1 VVEAISFNG
10 IAACMINIGTA
21 SESPIPIAV
30 MEVRPTSKATLK
42 GYRKKRHIKP
52 KPNALTEKPNQTR
65 GRMMCRRVLIW
76 PAGNANPD

>member
-1 VVEAISFNG
+1 VFLPKQESAYGVPTLPPIALDSCHAAVVEAISFNG

-42 GYRKKRHIKP
+42 GYRK
-52 KPNALTEKPNQTR
+52 
-65 GRMMCRRVLIW
+65 
-76 PAGNANPD
+76 